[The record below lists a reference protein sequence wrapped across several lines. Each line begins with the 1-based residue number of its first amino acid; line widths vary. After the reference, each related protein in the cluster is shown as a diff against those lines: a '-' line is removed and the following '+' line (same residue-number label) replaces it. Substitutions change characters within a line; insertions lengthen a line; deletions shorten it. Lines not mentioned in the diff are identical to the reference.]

1 MSVEG
6 ELSGTLLKESQE
18 RQKQTL
24 NNIQQLQTMEKDL
37 YTQLEKS
44 SANGGDIKS
53 QDAIIAKINE
63 LSQIRI
69 SLFNEL
75 NDMYKDTQ
83 GRVSQSRVD
92 LVDQMTV
99 AGVVEN
105 ELNNAKNN
113 LNALSDNK
121 NQKMR
126 MVELNTY
133 YSQKYREYSR
143 VMKLVIYFTVPVLI
157 LAILRK
163 KTLIPENIANILIV
177 ILILVGSIMV
187 VLRLMDLSSRSNM
200 NFDEYDWGWDPSR
213 YEPSVI
219 QYDKQQLSGVVS
231 NLKDD
236 AKNFSKSI
244 GLGCIDEECCAN
256 GTVYDKEK
264 KVCITSQ
271 EDTVESFG
279 NLNVLGNRPY
289 RARQRQNV
297 NVLSYVEAPGS
308 DCPWKK
314 HSTTVKPF
322 SMTNDSYVR
331 V

>member
-24 NNIQQLQTMEKDL
+24 DNIQRLQTMEKDL

-44 SANGGDIKS
+44 SASGGDIAG

-75 NDMYKDTQ
+75 KDMYKDTQ
-83 GRVSQSRVD
+83 GRVSQSRID

-105 ELNNAKNN
+105 ELNNAKTN

-143 VMKLVIYFTVPVLI
+143 VMKLVIYFTVPILI

-163 KTLIPENIANILIV
+163 KTFIPENIANILIV
-177 ILILVGSIMV
+177 ILIIVGGIMV
-187 VLRLMDLSSRSNM
+187 VLRLVDLSSRSNM

-213 YEPSVI
+213 YEPTVL
-219 QYDKQQLSGVVS
+219 QYDKEQLSGVVS
-231 NLKDD
+231 DMKHDTS
-236 AKNFSKSI
+236 NFSKSL
-244 GLGCIDEECCAN
+244 GLGCIGEECCSD

-264 KVCITSQ
+264 QICVPVSTA
-271 EDTVESFG
+271 VESFG
-279 NLNVLGNRPY
+279 NLNVLGHSPI
-289 RARQRQNV
+289 RQRDRQRI

-314 HSTTVKPF
+314 QPTTVKPF
-322 SMTNDSYVR
+322 SMTNDNYVR

>member
-24 NNIQQLQTMEKDL
+24 NNIQQLQNMEREL

-44 SANGGDIKS
+44 SASGGDITS
-53 QDAIIAKINE
+53 QDSIISKINE

-105 ELNNAKNN
+105 ELNNAKHN
-113 LNALSDNK
+113 LNALTDNK
-121 NQKMR
+121 HHKMR

-143 VMKLVIYFTVPVLI
+143 VMKMVIYFTVPVLI

-163 KTLIPENIANILIV
+163 KNLLPENIANILIV
-177 ILILVGSIMV
+177 ILIVIGSIMV
-187 VLRLMDLSSRSNM
+187 VLRLLDLSARSNM
-200 NFDEYDWGWDPSR
+200 NFDEYEWGWDQTNYKPT
-213 YEPSVI
+213 VV
-219 QYDKQQLSGVVS
+219 QYDKEQLSGVVS
-231 NLKDD
+231 NLKHDTS
-236 AKNFSKSI
+236 KFSKSI
-244 GLGCIDEECCAN
+244 GLGCIGEDCCSD

-264 KVCITSQ
+264 QLCVDVAHSTK
-271 EDTVESFG
+271 ENFG
-279 NLNVLGNRPY
+279 NMKR
-289 RARQRQNV
+289 
-297 NVLSYVEAPGS
+297 LSYVEVPGS
-308 DCPWKK
+308 NCPWRQKA
-314 HSTTVKPF
+314 STVKPF
-322 SMTNDSYVR
+322 SMTNENFVT

>member
-24 NNIQQLQTMEKDL
+24 NNIQQLQNMEKEL
-37 YTQLEKS
+37 YAQLEKS
-44 SANGGDIKS
+44 SASGGDIS
-53 QDAIIAKINE
+53 NQETIISKINE

-99 AGVVEN
+99 AGVVET
-105 ELNNAKNN
+105 ELNNAKAN

-121 NQKMR
+121 TQKMR

-163 KTLIPENIANILIV
+163 KNLIPQQLANVLMIL
-177 ILILVGSIMV
+177 LILVGSIMV
-187 VLRLMDLSSRSNM
+187 IMRLLDLSARSNM
-200 NFDEYDWGWDPSR
+200 NFDEYDWGWDPSN
-213 YEPSVI
+213 YKPTVI
-219 QYDKQQLSGVVS
+219 QYDKQQLAGAVS
-231 NLKDD
+231 NLKHETG
-236 AKNFSKSI
+236 NFSRSI
-244 GLGCIDEECCAN
+244 GLGCIGEECCAD
-256 GTVYDKEK
+256 GTVYDEK
-264 KVCITSQ
+264 KQVCVDKKK
-271 EDTVESFG
+271 ENFDTMNSG
-279 NLNVLGNRPY
+279 NI
-289 RARQRQNV
+289 
-297 NVLSYVEAPGS
+297 LSYVEAAGS
-308 DCPWKK
+308 DCPWRKTA
-314 HSTTVKPF
+314 TTVVPY
-322 SMTNDSYVR
+322 SMTNQNYATA
-331 V
+331 